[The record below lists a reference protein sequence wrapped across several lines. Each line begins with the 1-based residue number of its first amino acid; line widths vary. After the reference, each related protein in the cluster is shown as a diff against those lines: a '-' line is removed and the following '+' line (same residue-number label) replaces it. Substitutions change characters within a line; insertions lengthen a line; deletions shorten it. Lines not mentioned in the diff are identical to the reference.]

1 MFDAFV
7 RRMLEPYREQIAA
20 LETAVE
26 DLRRRAEN
34 QGRLGVVS
42 EVDAAKGLV
51 KIKHGDNVTPWIK
64 VMQPASGDIRETRV
78 PTVNEQSLLVNFG
91 GGDGSAHSI
100 ALCGLSSDA
109 FPPVSDRSEL
119 HRRVYPDG
127 TEQSYDHESHLLDW
141 KNGPTTVKADQSSI
155 ELMCNGSGFKIDAA
169 GVHLLGPLIEHN
181 GVNIGLDH
189 THDDTAPL
197 AGSKSGMVTK

>member
-1 MFDAFV
+1 MFLAFV
-7 RRMLEPYREQIAA
+7 RNMLEPYREQIAA

-34 QGRLGVVS
+34 QGRMGVVH
-42 EVDAAKGLV
+42 EVDAPGGLV
-51 KIKHGDNVTPWIK
+51 KVKHGDNVTPWIK

-78 PTVNEQSLLVNFG
+78 PTVGEQSMLMNYG

-100 ALCGLSSDA
+100 ALCGLASNA
-109 FPPVSDRSEL
+109 FPPVSDRAEL

-127 TEQSYDHESHLLDW
+127 AEQSYDHASHALDW

-155 ELMCNGSGFKIDAA
+155 VLMCGVSGIKIDAA
-169 GVHLLGPLIEHN
+169 GVQLIGPKVRHLD
-181 GVNIGLDH
+181 VNIGLDH